1 MGEGA
6 QFSLRPLA
14 SESPEAF
21 RVHLTNND
29 LTSLGLKPGQLCL
42 LKNSDGV
49 MKGAGIAW
57 RSTDSG
63 TKQGIVKVS
72 HFLKDAYGL
81 KFQQTIVEAGGQW
94 QDVDRVLVRDITG
107 PSSGQT
113 AIDRA
118 ECELLI
124 RYTLYK
130 LKAIYPGLTFD
141 LSPREGRKQRFFI
154 DAVEPSLQI
163 EGSQSLY
170 SFTSKTVI
178 GLTDQAF
185 SAPKQDTLIGAI
197 QLRKDA
203 IPGLAHQIQEV
214 NRILRHMTL
223 SEPSMALLK
232 GVILH
237 GPAGVGKSLLLDKL
251 SEAPWNKVARVSLPA
266 TKSAISSAFKEAAE
280 FTPSMIR
287 IGNLGSVAGSPEMG
301 GRSGTSQHLDEEMAN
316 IRYKRILVIGEARRL
331 DEVDSFLRTSY
342 RFRTEIEIPVPHA
355 SARKEI
361 LKALSPATV
370 SPGLLDQV
378 GEETHG
384 YVGGDLF
391 ALIDEAASSAM
402 DRTLTKQEG
411 LDSHDSISNAT
422 KEEESKEE
430 SGDIHLTEK
439 DFENARYRVRPSAMR
454 EVYLETPNV
463 KFSDIAGSEEVKE
476 QLESVT
482 EWPFKRT
489 KGMAHFGVKP
499 QKGLLLYGPP
509 GCSKT
514 LTAKALAGEGNLN
527 FLSVK
532 GSELISSFVGESER
546 AIREVFRKARGAS
559 PSILFFDE
567 IESIAPDRSSS
578 AHTSGLNVVTTLLT
592 EMDGIEALKGVLI
605 LAATNKPEL
614 LDEALM
620 RPGRF
625 DEKLYVGPPELAAR
639 RQILEMNTRKEAL
652 HTEVDLERLAMMTEG
667 HSGAEIVRICEKAA
681 QLGLRDCKDPDD
693 IGFIYQAHFDTA
705 LRGIPPSITPEVRER
720 FEKWARH
727 KL

>member
-1 MGEGA
+1 MGERA
-6 QFSLRPLA
+6 LFSLRPLA

-21 RVHLTNND
+21 RVHLTSND
-29 LTSLGLKPGQLCL
+29 LTSLGLRPGQLCI
-42 LKNSDGV
+42 LKNVDGGMRGV
-49 MKGAGIAW
+49 GIAW
-57 RSTDSG
+57 RSTDPG
-63 TKQGIVKVS
+63 MKKGIIKVS

-81 KFQQTIVEAGGQW
+81 NFQQSTIVEAGGQW
-94 QDVDRVLVRDITG
+94 QEVDRVLIRDITE
-107 PSSGQT
+107 PSS
-113 AIDRA
+113 DR
-118 ECELLI
+118 
-124 RYTLYK
+124 
-130 LKAIYPGLTFD
+130 LKAVYPGLTFD
-141 LSPREGRKQRFFI
+141 LSPREGRKQHFVI
-154 DAVEPSLQI
+154 DAIEPSRQTGESL
-163 EGSQSLY
+163 SLY

-178 GLTDQAF
+178 GLTDQIVF
-185 SAPKQDTLIGAI
+185 EPQQDTLVDAI

-203 IPGLAHQIQEV
+203 VPAIAHQIQEL

-223 SEPSMALLK
+223 SGPSTTLGK
-232 GVILH
+232 GVLLH

-251 SEAPWNKVARVSLPA
+251 SEAPWRKVMRISLPA

-280 FTPSMIR
+280 CMPSMVR
-287 IGNLGSVAGSPEMG
+287 ISNLGSIAGPSEMG
-301 GRSGTSQHLDEEMAN
+301 GRSGTAQHLDEEMAN
-316 IRYKRILVIGEARRL
+316 IRNKRVLVIGETRRL

-342 RFRTEIEIPVPHA
+342 RFRTEIEIPVPHV

-361 LKALSPATV
+361 LKALSLGTV
-370 SPGLLDQV
+370 SPDLLERV
-378 GEETHG
+378 GEGTHG

-391 ALIDEAASSAM
+391 ALIDEATSSAM
-402 DRTLTKQEG
+402 DRRLNEQEG
-411 LDSHDSISNAT
+411 LDSHDTTNNAT
-422 KEEESKEE
+422 KKEQSKADVGDVHLIEE
-430 SGDIHLTEK
+430 
-439 DFENARYRVRPSAMR
+439 DFENAKYRVRPSAMR

-482 EWPFKRT
+482 QWPFKRT

-532 GSELISSFVGESER
+532 GSELISSYVGESER
-546 AIREVFRKARGAS
+546 AIRDVFRKARGAS

-567 IESIAPDRSSS
+567 IESIAADRSSS

-592 EMDGIEALKGVLI
+592 EMDGVEALKGVLI

-652 HTEVDLERLAMMTEG
+652 HGEVDLEKLAMLTEG

-693 IGFIYQAHFDTA
+693 IGYIYQAHFDKA
-705 LRGIPPSITPEVRER
+705 LRGIPPSITSQVRER

-727 KL
+727 EL